1 MEEANRE
8 KRKKG
13 IDGGMQNHFQVGM
26 EEVERE
32 KRKKEI
38 HGGMQN

>member
-1 MEEANRE
+1 MEEAYKE

-13 IDGGMQNHFQVGM
+13 IDEGMQNQFQVGM

-32 KRKKEI
+32 KRKKGI